1 MEQDGMEQLHVYNK
15 HMSRTS
21 SQNIFLQTVKYKC
34 EEHNVKLILKKSSK
48 IKIYNKT
55 YIGGYFSD
63 ISKKEGELACA
74 IKSPEYKS
82 LLVHEFSHLEQW
94 SERSHIWSIS
104 KYAYDIDSWL
114 AGESIRNIDFK
125 IDQIKLLELDCE
137 KRAVKNI
144 KKYELKIDIPTYIQK
159 ANCYILF
166 HNHLK
171 ETRRWNKSHLIYSK
185 ELWKLCPNKFMP
197 ESYYSKTPKKIYK
210 KFIEIGI

>member
-1 MEQDGMEQLHVYNK
+1 MEQRGVEQLHVDNK

-21 SQNIFLQTVKYKC
+21 SQNIFLQTVKDKC

-94 SERSHIWSIS
+94 SERSHIWGIS